1 MKKFLV
7 VLLALVAITS
17 LAGNVLLYKRYSSQ
31 RPLMTIGPER
41 IQIGEY
47 RDKLDYEFGKATL
60 NKMAY
65 TMLILQEAK
74 KANVLPTDA
83 DVDERI
89 AAIERRVP
97 KALEEARGNTHKMAE
112 LKRNLRAE
120 IALENLT
127 IKDVKVSD
135 AEIRAFYDKNKALF
149 QVPTQ
154 ARTTI
159 VLAQNAVDA
168 ASAAALLKNKSMTPQ
183 VIANQPRLA
192 VIGINGFNPNWNAL
206 PVDGQAKL
214 GKAIMATPVQ
224 GVTTVQVG
232 NHFFVARIDG
242 RANSGIEAFQ
252 KVRPTLERAVRLK
265 KAEPREVV
273 LARLYKGAQ
282 ISFEVGK
289 YAAYFQDIEKLGKS
303 SAATEG
309 KLTAN
314 SR

>member
-7 VLLALVAITS
+7 VLLVLVAVTS

-31 RPLMTIGPER
+31 RPLMTIGPET

-60 NKMAY
+60 NKMAF
-65 TMLILQEAK
+65 TKLILQEAK

-83 DVDERI
+83 DVQERI
-89 AAIERRVP
+89 TAIERRMP
-97 KALEEARGNTHKMAE
+97 KMLEEARANKIKME
-112 LKRNLRAE
+112 QLKRDILAE

-127 IKDVKVSD
+127 IKDVKVTD
-135 AEIRAFYDKNKALF
+135 AELRSFYGKNKALF
-149 QVPTQ
+149 QVPMQ

-168 ASAAALLKNKSMTPQ
+168 NSAVALLKNKSMTPQ
-183 VIANQPRLA
+183 VIANQPRLS
-192 VIGINGFNPNWNAL
+192 VIGVNGFNPNWNAL
-206 PVDGQAKL
+206 PIEGQAKL
-214 GKAIMATPVQ
+214 GKAIMGTPVN
-224 GVTTVQVG
+224 GVTTIQVG
-232 NHFFVARIDG
+232 NNFFVARVDS
-242 RANSGIEAFQ
+242 REDSGIEGYQ

-265 KAEPREVV
+265 KAEPRGIV

-289 YAAYFQDIEKLGKS
+289 YAAYFKDIDKMGKDDVTS
-303 SAATEG
+303 SDRQ
-309 KLTAN
+309 TA
-314 SR
+314 SVK